1 MPTGLDTTKSWYGTS
16 LPPYKAVEGLGS
28 GGINHE
34 VYIPELRSLLQ
45 KPVLTEIPW

>member
-1 MPTGLDTTKSWYGTS
+1 MPTALDKTKAWYRTS
-16 LPPYKAVEGLGS
+16 LPLYKAVEGLGN
-28 GGINHE
+28 GELNHE